1 MNGRQ
6 KISIAVTI
14 AMAALILVT
23 AISSSN
29 YFILV
34 AYLFGLTSADNM
46 SWLIGRF
53 TQKSRAE
60 K

>member
-14 AMAALILVT
+14 AMAVLILVT

-46 SWLIGRF
+46 SWLVGRV